1 MTRLRSDSRGFS
13 LVELI
18 WAMAL
23 GMIILLAAFTIME
36 RAFKAN
42 KEVSDR
48 EDALQRGRVALELMT
63 RQLRSQVCLQTT
75 TPSVPVVD
83 GQDQT
88 ITFYTFLGDPTGTG
102 SQLPEKHT
110 LAYVPQVGTTPPKIT
125 ETDQPVTQLSPT
137 LTFGTA
143 TTKTLI
149 SNVTLPNN
157 KLFTY
162 YPGDATAGISSTALT
177 TPLSTTDRA
186 RVVDIAVSFKVLPT
200 KITDTA
206 NKQATTFSD
215 SVFWRGINPEKP
227 TDQPCDNS

>member
-1 MTRLRSDSRGFS
+1 
-13 LVELI
+13 
-18 WAMAL
+18 
-23 GMIILLAAFTIME
+23 ME

-63 RQLRSQVCLQTT
+63 RQLRSQVCLQTA
-75 TPSVPVVD
+75 TPSVPVAD

-88 ITFYTFLGDPTGTG
+88 ITFYTFMGDPTGAG

-110 LAYVPQVGTTPPKIT
+110 LAYVAASGSTPSKIT

-137 LTFGTA
+137 LTLGTA
-143 TTKTLI
+143 TTKVLI
-149 SNVTLPNN
+149 SNVSLPNN

-162 YPGDATAGISSTALT
+162 YPGDATTGVSTTALT
-177 TPLSTTDRA
+177 TPLSTADRA
-186 RVVDIAVSFKVLPT
+186 RVVEIAVNFTSIPT
-200 KITDTA
+200 KISAA
-206 NKQATTFSD
+206 NKQSTTFTD
-215 SVFWRGINPEKP
+215 YVFWRGINPEKP

>member
-13 LVELI
+13 LMELI

-23 GMIILLAAFTIME
+23 GMIILLAAFTIMD

-42 KEVSDR
+42 KEVNDR

-63 RQLRSQVCLQTT
+63 RQLRSQICLQTA
-75 TPSVPVVD
+75 TPSVPVTD

-88 ITFYTFLGDPTGTG
+88 ISFYTFMGDPTGSG

-110 LAYVPQVGTTPPKIT
+110 LAYAAASGSTPSKIT

-137 LTFGTA
+137 LTLGTA

-149 SNVTLPNN
+149 SNVVLPSS

-162 YPGDATAGISSTALT
+162 YPGNASGGISTTALT
-177 TPLSTTDRA
+177 TPLATADRA
-186 RVVDIAVSFKVLPT
+186 RVVEIAVNFKVLPT

-206 NKQATTFSD
+206 NQQATTFSD
-215 SVFWRGINPEKP
+215 YVFWRGINPEKP